1 MDELINLILDKLKNL
16 DVPRN
21 KIKNEE
27 EFEDFVYNMLEI
39 LIDNYDRSILL
50 KRQQTS
56 NRETRQLKP
65 DIIVGL
71 NDILIELKYDIQNLN
86 DIYRLFYQA
95 VKYSRIA
102 NELLIIFV
110 FDPKRKLTRED
121 IQDFK
126 RNKNVSV
133 VRIV

>member
-110 FDPKRKLTRED
+110 FDPQRKLTRED
-121 IQDFK
+121 IQDLK

>member
-65 DIIVGL
+65 DIIIGL

-110 FDPKRKLTRED
+110 FDPQRKLTRED
-121 IQDFK
+121 IQDLK

>member
-110 FDPKRKLTRED
+110 FDPQRKLTRED
-121 IQDFK
+121 IQDLK

-133 VRIV
+133 IRIV

>member
-21 KIKNEE
+21 KINNEE

-65 DIIVGL
+65 DIIIGL

-110 FDPKRKLTRED
+110 FDPQRKLTRED
-121 IQDFK
+121 IQDLK

>member
-16 DVPRN
+16 DVPIN

-65 DIIVGL
+65 DIIIGL

-110 FDPKRKLTRED
+110 FDPQRKLTRED
-121 IQDFK
+121 IQDLK

-133 VRIV
+133 IRIV

>member
-65 DIIVGL
+65 DIIIGL

-102 NELLIIFV
+102 NEQLIIFV
-110 FDPKRKLTRED
+110 FDPQRKLTRED
-121 IQDFK
+121 IQDLK

>member
-1 MDELINLILDKLKNL
+1 MGELINLILDKLKNL

-71 NDILIELKYDIQNLN
+71 NDILIELKYNIQNLN

-102 NELLIIFV
+102 NELLIVFV
-110 FDPKRKLTRED
+110 FDPQRKLTRED
-121 IQDFK
+121 IQDLE
-126 RNKNVSV
+126 RNKKVSV

>member
-39 LIDNYDRSILL
+39 LINNYDRSILL

-65 DIIVGL
+65 DILVGL

-110 FDPKRKLTRED
+110 FDPQRKLTRED
-121 IQDFK
+121 IQDLK

>member
-1 MDELINLILDKLKNL
+1 MGELINLILDELKNL
-16 DVPRN
+16 DVPRK

-56 NRETRQLKP
+56 NRETHQLKP

-102 NELLIIFV
+102 NELLIVFV
-110 FDPKRKLTRED
+110 FDPQRKLTRED
-121 IQDFK
+121 IQDLEC
-126 RNKNVSV
+126 NKKVSV

>member
-1 MDELINLILDKLKNL
+1 MDELINLILNGLKNL

-21 KIKNEE
+21 KINNEE

-65 DIIVGL
+65 DIIIGL

-110 FDPKRKLTRED
+110 FDPQRKLTRED
-121 IQDFK
+121 IQDLK

>member
-1 MDELINLILDKLKNL
+1 MDELINLILNGLKNL

-21 KIKNEE
+21 KINNEE

-65 DIIVGL
+65 DIIIGL

-102 NELLIIFV
+102 NEQLIIFV
-110 FDPKRKLTRED
+110 FDPQRKLTRED
-121 IQDFK
+121 IQDLK